1 MIASALVNGK
11 FGLNDL
17 ENIGQET
24 ALSLMDVIEWDPV
37 ESNYSGDVVGVL
49 HVEYSSGDIIEIDIS
64 ESSVAQS
71 PSTIGKLVADKFESC
86 IQYAVGTPGL
96 KTSEQLL
103 EIMFSIEDMQN
114 STELTTRLLEI
125 N

>member
-1 MIASALVNGK
+1 
-11 FGLNDL
+11 
-17 ENIGQET
+17 
-24 ALSLMDVIEWDPV
+24 MDVIEWDPV

-71 PSTIGKLVADKFESC
+71 PSTIGKLVAEKFESC
-86 IQYAVGTPGL
+86 IQYTVGTPGL